1 MEMEERRNKKE
12 QRETGGKHG
21 GSKRGFSNMRDFSIM
36 GLPLRVCQVKCVNFF
51 EFIWRSVF
59 DRHIYTIKSNQMV
72 VLRHCDTLH
81 IKVTYHDL

>member
-36 GLPLRVCQVKCVNFF
+36 GLPLPLYLACFC
-51 EFIWRSVF
+51 
-59 DRHIYTIKSNQMV
+59 
-72 VLRHCDTLH
+72 
-81 IKVTYHDL
+81 